1 MRRRNGKSNKILVFF
16 PFFIGLIF
24 SVSFILAFEHKEQC
38 YSWEQYKLTTR
49 WRTHAWNGSIL
60 YLWILLNRAKLK
72 HKTWVNHFGLEVGKT
87 CKFPTSSSSSSSQIV
102 SDNQRGVWTPPLVHP
117 FLSSMAT
124 NEVLMTTYFH
134 RFGLI
139 QSFWQ
144 CFCKSPP
151 AKLVFYKRSWSQ
163 SKLDFQWSAHRKVNF
178 TDWKELSSHTH
189 SLVHIYLHTHTHKTK
204 LDGQHNPFFSLLT
217 KPCFPFTSETKKRV
231 LGSIQVGWGEWWW
244 WWEKACT
251 YRQALST

>member
-1 MRRRNGKSNKILVFF
+1 MQPEFFHLINKTENEGADTLCVVVTAKVTKFWSF
-16 PFFIGLIF
+16 SPFFIGLIF

-87 CKFPTSSSSSSSQIV
+87 CKFPTSSHHHHHPKLSQTTNVECEPPSS
-102 SDNQRGVWTPPLVHP
+102 VHP

-144 CFCKSPP
+144 CFCKSPQP
-151 AKLVFYKRSWSQ
+151 NSCFTNVHEVNQSWIFSGAHTEKLISP
-163 SKLDFQWSAHRKVNF
+163 
-178 TDWKELSSHTH
+178 
-189 SLVHIYLHTHTHKTK
+189 I
-204 LDGQHNPFFSLLT
+204 
-217 KPCFPFTSETKKRV
+217 
-231 LGSIQVGWGEWWW
+231 
-244 WWEKACT
+244 EK
-251 YRQALST
+251 S